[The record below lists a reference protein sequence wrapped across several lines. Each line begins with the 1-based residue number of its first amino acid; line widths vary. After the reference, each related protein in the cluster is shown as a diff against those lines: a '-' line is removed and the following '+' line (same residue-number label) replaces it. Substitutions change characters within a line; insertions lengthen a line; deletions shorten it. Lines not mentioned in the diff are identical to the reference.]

1 MCAPIII
8 VLLINAVSEAMA
20 CEILLI
26 ASPSRCKTALKMFFA
41 EFNTKSKNK

>member
-1 MCAPIII
+1 MCAAVII

-26 ASPSRCKTALKMFFA
+26 ASPSRNKTALKMFFA
-41 EFNTKSKNK
+41 EFNTKNENK